1 MSLKPEEIRRRL
13 RAARP
18 GGQDDDDPLV
28 AEALAL
34 AQHDPALAQWLTEER
49 QADARVAEALATVA
63 APADLRDLK
72 AAILARAK
80 TNAKAPARPRSARRN
95 IVLAC
100 LAFAASVAVAATL
113 LLPPRHPSYTRYEGD
128 LVGQI
133 VSGEVLK
140 LAFQS
145 PSHATV
151 EEWLAAHRA
160 PSEIAVPSGLQARP
174 DIGCRTFE
182 WQGRQIA
189 QVCFA
194 LEDGK
199 IAHLFV
205 VRNAGWKPATAPPQ
219 GHPQFNR
226 HGDWTLASWRDGTT
240 TYVLAGE
247 GDPAT
252 LLRFLQPQPHA

>member
-1 MSLKPEEIRRRL
+1 MSLTPEEIRRRL

-18 GGQDDDDPLV
+18 GGQDDDAPDV

-34 AQHDPALAQWLTEER
+34 AQRDPELARWLAEER
-49 QADARVAEALATVA
+49 QADARVTEALGTVA
-63 APADLRDLK
+63 VPADLK
-72 AAILARAK
+72 TAILAQAR
-80 TNAKAPARPRSARRN
+80 AKAPARPRSFRRFS
-95 IVLAC
+95 LPAFF
-100 LAFAASVAVAATL
+100 AFAALFTAAATL
-113 LLPPRHPSYTRYEGD
+113 LPPLLHPSYTRYEGD

-133 VSGEVLK
+133 ASGEVLK

-160 PSEIAVPSGLQARP
+160 PSEIAVPFGLQSRP

-182 WQGRQIA
+182 WKGRQIA

-194 LEDGK
+194 LENGK

-205 VRNAGWKPATAPPQ
+205 VRNAGWKPSTAPPQ